1 MNLSKFPTI
10 TCAKTIIFQIERQNF
25 ASQTFFNYDAEI
37 EGSLL
42 KGIRFE
48 FSIFNFIPL
57 GSPSPYSYIVDF
69 TQTIPVQT
77 AIINILNLDD
87 ALASFFGITL
97 VDDNNNNILQ
107 NYPLC
112 GLNNP
117 TTGANANTN
126 YIRRFN
132 SKINLQKS
140 YISLIDKTQSN
151 TSLSGIDL
159 LFGAITF
166 YYKPKN

>member
-1 MNLSKFPTI
+1 MNLSKFPII

-25 ASQTFFNYDAEI
+25 TSQTFFNYDAEI
-37 EGSLL
+37 DGSLL

-69 TQTIPVQT
+69 TQTIPVS
-77 AIINILNLDD
+77 IPSINIANLDD
-87 ALASFFGITL
+87 SIAPFFGITL
-97 VDDNNNNILQ
+97 VDNQNNNILQ
-107 NYPLC
+107 DYPLC

-117 TTGANANTN
+117 TIGANANTN

-132 SKINLQKS
+132 AKINLQKS
-140 YISLIDKTQSN
+140 FITLIDKTVS
-151 TSLSGIDL
+151 SGALAGIDL

-166 YYKPKN
+166 YYKPKK